1 MKVRFLSNLDIALN
15 LLNIIKK
22 HQSGIKSANF
32 DIPLYKKNG
41 SACDMFVKNETSGGI
56 DGRLLK

>member
-41 SACDMFVKNETSGGI
+41 SACDMFVKNESV
-56 DGRLLK
+56 K

>member
-22 HQSGIKSANF
+22 NQSVINSEIF
-32 DIPLYKKNG
+32 YIHLYKING
-41 SACDMFVKNETSGGI
+41 SACDMFVKNESV
-56 DGRLLK
+56 K